1 LRVVGE
7 VVDAAE
13 LGDDDRLDAVPRGG
27 RYLRIGDLVGTDAFA
42 VVLGED
48 VGRLAASNVSV
59 GLAWAAREHPAGR
72 KAMSAQHERIERHV
86 IRSRCE
92 LR

>member
-1 LRVVGE
+1 LGVVGE

-13 LGDDDRLDAVPRGG
+13 LGDDDRLDARPSGV
-27 RYLRIGDLVGTDAFA
+27 RYLRVADLVGTDAFA
-42 VVLGED
+42 VVLDED
-48 VGRLAASNVSV
+48 VGRLAADNVAV
-59 GLAWAAREHPAGR
+59 ALARAAGEHPAGR